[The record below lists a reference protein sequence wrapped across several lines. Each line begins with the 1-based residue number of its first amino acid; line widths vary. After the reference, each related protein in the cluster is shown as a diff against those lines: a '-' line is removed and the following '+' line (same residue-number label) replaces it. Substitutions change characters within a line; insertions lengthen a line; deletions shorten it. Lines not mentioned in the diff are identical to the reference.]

1 MTWALLV
8 GYLLGSVP
16 TADLIGR
23 TRGIDLRAAG
33 TGNPGTANA
42 LRVVG
47 RATAITILVLDLAKG
62 AGAAA
67 FGRALDGDATGV
79 AAAIAAVAGQV
90 LNPWFRFRGG
100 KGLGVAAGSALVLW
114 PVGLLAVLPLVA
126 LGAATLRSAAGAV
139 LGLLAWFGLSLVW
152 AGEGWATTWGIAPD
166 DTLVWF
172 TIGVAALTMPR
183 FVGDLTER
191 FKS

>member
-1 MTWALLV
+1 MTWALV
-8 GYLLGSVP
+8 MGYLLGSIP

-47 RATAITILVLDLAKG
+47 RGTAITILVLDLAKG

-67 FGRALDGDATGV
+67 FGRAIDGDATGV

-100 KGLGVAAGSALVLW
+100 KGLGVAAGTALVLW
-114 PVGLLAVLPLVA
+114 PAGLFVILPLVA
-126 LGAATLRSAAGAV
+126 LGAVTLRAAAGAV
-139 LGLLAWFGLSLVW
+139 LGLLALFGLSLVW
-152 AGEGWATTWGIAPD
+152 AGEGWTTTWGIVPD

-183 FVGDLTER
+183 FAGDLVER
-191 FKS
+191 FKR